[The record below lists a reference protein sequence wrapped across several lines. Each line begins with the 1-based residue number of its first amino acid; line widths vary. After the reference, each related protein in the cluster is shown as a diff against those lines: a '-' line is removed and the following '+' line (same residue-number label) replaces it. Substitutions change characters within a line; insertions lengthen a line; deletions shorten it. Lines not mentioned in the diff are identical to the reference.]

1 MPFPGWQN
9 LDEAAALKS
18 CLTGL
23 KASQGQNFAV
33 RLSAERAHCAL
44 DVSKNDIDHLF
55 QIRDREGHER
65 ETHWLNFWDGE
76 AQRDAIT
83 TIVKRYG
90 VSRRLASLMYA
101 RRAHDLEAPPSHEWT
116 KSAAQPSSGA
126 FLQSQTRKDD
136 LEKGHSHE
144 STGPAP
150 PRTPKPL
157 GFGDVVDNL
166 WHFCSVDR
174 GPQYLY
180 VGFNAL
186 FTVPG
191 VNIKHSDNSGRPSGL
206 RIWTSLLLCHDG
218 TAVSIFEAP
227 PKGTPE
233 EYVKAMRFNV
243 LNIFSHLSKLQSDTS
258 IHSLMQV
265 HVRPDPCAEHNSVQ
279 DGDSAALLFYYLFD
293 DWVTTYALITQRHNP
308 YRDQLE
314 SIRTVMFE
322 TADMDHVKS
331 LDLVG
336 RQLTALKLVYQSYEL
351 AIHRILKHNMVAYR
365 EDWESDDVAGTHGRS
380 ISPSMQSGMTL
391 PTAAVDRFERLL
403 DRIRLYALTEV
414 EECLRQKESLVFM
427 VCQVSSSF
435 VV

>member
-9 LDEAAALKS
+9 LDEPAGFKS
-18 CLTGL
+18 CLTRL
-23 KASQGQNFAV
+23 KTTQGQNFAV
-33 RLSAERAHCAL
+33 RLSAERATCAL

-55 QIRDREGHER
+55 QIQDRECHEH
-65 ETHWLNFWDGE
+65 ETRWLNFWDGE
-76 AQRDAIT
+76 TQRDAIT

-101 RRAHDLEAPPSHEWT
+101 RRAQDLEAPSSHERT
-116 KSAAQPSSGA
+116 NPAGQSSSAS
-126 FLQSQTRKDD
+126 FLQSRNRKDD
-136 LEKGHSHE
+136 LEKGHSQDITE
-144 STGPAP
+144 RTP
-150 PRTPKPL
+150 PRTTKPP

-191 VNIKHSDNSGRPSGL
+191 VNTKHVVNSGRPSGL

-218 TAVSIFEAP
+218 TVVSIFEAP

-243 LNIFSHLSKLQSDTS
+243 LNIFSHLSKLRPDTS

-265 HVRPDPCAEHNSVQ
+265 YVRPDPCDEHNSVQ

-314 SIRTVMFE
+314 SIRRVMFE

-351 AIHRILKHNMVAYR
+351 AIHRILKHSMVAYR
-365 EDWESDDVAGTHGRS
+365 EDWESDDVARTHGRGN
-380 ISPSMQSGMTL
+380 SPSMQSGMTL

-427 VCQVSSSF
+427 VRQVSSSF
-435 VV
+435 AL